1 MRFDQVRRQDDAH
14 LHNTLSALPYHLQT
28 LWLFT
33 YSDIRTMLVPILA
46 LGTLTAIIGN
56 PLTTTAASA
65 LTIFSNLPLLLLWLW
80 LNILVLSIANQRDP
94 SGILEDSMNKPWRPI
109 ASGRISATEAK
120 HLLLGIIPLTVVL
133 GIKLDV
139 GYETLACICASS
151 YYNDLGG
158 ADEHFLIRQFINGLA
173 YPVYGVAALKLAA
186 GAVDILPTAYT
197 WLTLLG
203 LVVGTTIQ
211 IQDLKDYEGD
221 KARERHTFPVVLGD
235 GFTRVS
241 VCMGILFWS
250 FICPAYW
257 NSSVPAR
264 AVVFLS
270 GILVTIRILYVREAK
285 ADRFSFMM
293 WSWWVMGLFMLPL
306 TSVN

>member
-1 MRFDQVRRQDDAH
+1 
-14 LHNTLSALPYHLQT
+14 
-28 LWLFT
+28 
-33 YSDIRTMLVPILA
+33 MLVPILA
-46 LGTLTAIIGN
+46 LGTLTAIIGT

-65 LTIFSNLPLLLLWLW
+65 LTIFSNLPRLLLWLW
-80 LNILVLSIANQRDP
+80 LNILILSIANQRNP

-109 ASGRISATEAK
+109 ASGRISAADAK
-120 HLLLGIIPLTVVL
+120 HLLLGVIPLTVIL
-133 GIKLDV
+133 GIKFDV

-186 GAVDILPTAYT
+186 GVGVVDILPVAYT
-197 WLTLLG
+197 WLGLLG

-235 GFTRVS
+235 GFTRAS
-241 VCMGILFWS
+241 VCMGILFW
-250 FICPAYW
+250 
-257 NSSVPAR
+257 
-264 AVVFLS
+264 
-270 GILVTIRILYVREAK
+270 EAK
-285 ADRFSFMM
+285 ADRFSFML
-293 WSWWVMGLFMLPL
+293 WSWWVMGLLILPL
-306 TSVN
+306 ASIN